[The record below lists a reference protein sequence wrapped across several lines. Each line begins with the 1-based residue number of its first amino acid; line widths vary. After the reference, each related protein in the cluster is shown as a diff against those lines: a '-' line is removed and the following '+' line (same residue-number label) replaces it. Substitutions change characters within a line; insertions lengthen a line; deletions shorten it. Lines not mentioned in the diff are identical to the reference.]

1 VGLVQQTNLLQHTHG
16 IPYGCWTCPEPVLL
30 HQRLGTNGFSRGNVM
45 AGRGPQNPLLPVR
58 QLYRSRCLLLHRK
71 QGFNLGR
78 FDYKVTDA
86 ALWPVST
93 RIFVK

>member
-1 VGLVQQTNLLQHTHG
+1 
-16 IPYGCWTCPEPVLL
+16 
-30 HQRLGTNGFSRGNVM
+30 M